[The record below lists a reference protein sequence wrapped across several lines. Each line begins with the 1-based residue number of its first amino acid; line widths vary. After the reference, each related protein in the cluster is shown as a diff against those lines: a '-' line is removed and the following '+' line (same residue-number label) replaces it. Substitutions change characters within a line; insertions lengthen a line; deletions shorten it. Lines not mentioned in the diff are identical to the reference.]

1 MNDSSGTAARRGAP
15 RPRLSPHS
23 RLVMVERVQAGQSKT
38 AVAAQMGC
46 SRQTVDKW
54 VGRYAAEGA
63 AGLEDRSSR
72 PHASPAKTP
81 ERVEKKICR
90 LRRSGRLGP
99 ARLAGRVGVPA
110 STVHRVLVRHG
121 LNRLAWID
129 RPTGERVRRY
139 EKAHP
144 GELVHVDVKKVAKVP
159 PGGGWRA
166 HGRGS
171 PKAKRAKRKRRGYTY
186 LHVAVDDHSRVAY
199 VEAHDN
205 DKAVTAAAF
214 WRNARDWFNRLNV
227 GIDAVM
233 DRQRPQLHLRQIRRS
248 ARREPHQA
256 SAHPPLPAPDQRQSR
271 AVQPHPRRGVP
282 LQLQVPLRTR
292 PQTPPPRLDAHLQS
306 PPAPH
311 RHRSHTRQPRQQPR
325 WTLQLVE

>member
-1 MNDSSGTAARRGAP
+1 MNDSSGMTARRSAP

-54 VGRYAAEGA
+54 VSRYEAEGE
-63 AGLEDRSSR
+63 AGLVDRSSR
-72 PHASPAKTP
+72 PLRSPARTP
-81 ERVEKKICR
+81 EQVEKKICR

-129 RPTGERVRRY
+129 RPTGVRVRRY

-144 GELVHVDVKKVAKVP
+144 GELVHIDVKKVAKVP
-159 PGGGWRA
+159 PGGGWRV

-199 VEAHDN
+199 VEAHEDE
-205 DKAVTAAAF
+205 KADTAAAF

-233 DRQRPQLHLRQIRRS
+233 TDNGKNFTSTKFAEALAENRTGHR
-248 ARREPHQA
+248 
-256 SAHPPLPAPDQRQSR
+256 
-271 AVQPHPRRGVP
+271 
-282 LQLQVPLRTR
+282 RTR
-292 PQTPPPRLDAHLQS
+292 PYRPQTNGKVERFNRTLADEFLYSYKFRSEPDRRRRLQAWVHTYNLHRRHTAIRDT
-306 PPAPH
+306 PASRVNNLAGH
-311 RHRSHTRQPRQQPR
+311 YI
-325 WTLQLVE
+325 

>member
-205 DKAVTAAAF
+205 EKAVTAAAF

-233 DRQRPQLHLRQIRRS
+233 TDNGRNFTSAKFAEALAENRTKHRLTRPY
-248 ARREPHQA
+248 
-256 SAHPPLPAPDQRQSR
+256 
-271 AVQPHPRRGVP
+271 
-282 LQLQVPLRTR
+282 R
-292 PQTPPPRLDAHLQS
+292 PQTNGKVERFNRTLAEEFLYSYKFRSEPDRRRRLQDWTHTYNL
-306 PPAPH
+306 H
-311 RHRSHTRQPRQQPR
+311 RHHTAIGSTPASRVNN
-325 WTLQLVE
+325 LAGHYS

>member
-1 MNDSSGTAARRGAP
+1 MIDSSAGTARRVVP

-23 RLVMVERVQAGQSKT
+23 RLVMVERVAAGQSKT

-54 VGRYAAEGA
+54 VKRYEAEGE

-72 PHASPAKTP
+72 PASSPGRTS
-81 ERVEKKICR
+81 ERVEQKICR
-90 LRRSGRLGP
+90 LRRSKRLGP
-99 ARLAGRVGVPA
+99 KRLAARVGVPA

-121 LNRLAWID
+121 LNRLSWID

-139 EKAHP
+139 EKAHA

-159 PGGGWRA
+159 PGGGWRV

-171 PKAKRAKRKRRGYTY
+171 AKAKRAKRKRRGYTY

-205 DKAVTAAAF
+205 ERAVTAAAF
-214 WRNARDWFNRLNV
+214 WRNARDWFDRLNV

-233 DRQRPQLHLRQIRRS
+233 TDNAKNLTSAKFAEALAENRTKHRLTRPY
-248 ARREPHQA
+248 
-256 SAHPPLPAPDQRQSR
+256 
-271 AVQPHPRRGVP
+271 
-282 LQLQVPLRTR
+282 R
-292 PQTPPPRLDAHLQS
+292 PQTNGKVERFNRTLAEEFLYSHKLRSEPDRRRRLQNWVHTYNL
-306 PPAPH
+306 H
-311 RHRSHTRQPRQQPR
+311 RHHTAIAGTPASRVNN
-325 WTLQLVE
+325 LAGHYN

>member
-1 MNDSSGTAARRGAP
+1 MSNSNSGSVPRGAP

-23 RLVMVERVQAGQSKT
+23 RLVMVERVRAGQSKT

-46 SRQTVDKW
+46 SRQTVVKW
-54 VGRYAAEGA
+54 VDRYEAEGA

-72 PHASPAKTP
+72 PHLSPSKTP
-81 ERVEKKICR
+81 ERVEKKICA
-90 LRRSGRLGP
+90 LRRSKRLGP

-110 STVHRVLVRHG
+110 STVHRVLCRHG

-144 GELVHVDVKKVAKVP
+144 GELVHIDVKKVAKVP
-159 PGGGWRA
+159 PGGGWRV

-171 PKAKRAKRKRRGYTY
+171 PKAKRSKRKRRGYTY
-186 LHVAVDDHSRVAY
+186 LHVAVDDHSRIAY

-205 DKAVTAAAF
+205 EKADTAAAF
-214 WRNARDWFNRLNV
+214 WRSARDWFNRLNV

-233 DRQRPQLHLRQIRRS
+233 TNNGRNFTSDKFAEALAENRTGHRRTK
-248 ARREPHQA
+248 PY
-256 SAHPPLPAPDQRQSR
+256 
-271 AVQPHPRRGVP
+271 
-282 LQLQVPLRTR
+282 R
-292 PQTPPPRLDAHLQS
+292 PQTNGKVERFNRTLADEFLYSYKFRSEPDRRRRLQDWMHTYNL
-306 PPAPH
+306 H
-311 RHRSHTRQPRQQPR
+311 RHHTAIAGTPASRVNNLAGHY
-325 WTLQLVE
+325 T

>member
-1 MNDSSGTAARRGAP
+1 MINGSGGTVRRAVP
-15 RPRLSPHS
+15 RPWLSPHS
-23 RLVMVERVQAGQSKT
+23 RLVMVQRVLAGQSPT

-46 SRQTVDKW
+46 SRQTVHKW
-54 VGRYAAEGA
+54 VNRYDAEGA

-72 PHASPAKTP
+72 PASSPARTP
-81 ERVEKKICR
+81 ERVEQRICR
-90 LRRSGRLGP
+90 LRRSKRLGP
-99 ARLAGRVGVPA
+99 KRLAGRVGVPA

-159 PGGGWRA
+159 PGGGWRI

-171 PKAKRAKRKRRGYTY
+171 PKAKPKRRKRRGYTY
-186 LHVAVDDHSRVAY
+186 LHVAVDDHSRIAY

-205 DKAVTAAAF
+205 ERAVTAAAF
-214 WRNARDWFNRLNV
+214 WRNARGWFDKLNV

-233 DRQRPQLHLRQIRRS
+233 TDNARS
-248 ARREPHQA
+248 FTSDAFAEA
-256 SAHPPLPAPDQRQSR
+256 LAEN
-271 AVQPHPRRGVP
+271 
-282 LQLQVPLRTR
+282 RTKHRLTKPYR
-292 PQTPPPRLDAHLQS
+292 PQTNGKVERFNRTMADEFLYNYKFRSEPDRRRRLQAWVHTYNL
-306 PPAPH
+306 H
-311 RHRSHTRQPRQQPR
+311 RHHTAIGDTPASRVNN
-325 WTLQLVE
+325 LCGHYN

>member
-72 PHASPAKTP
+72 PHASPSKTP

-144 GELVHVDVKKVAKVP
+144 GELVHIDVKKVAKVP

-205 DKAVTAAAF
+205 EKAVTAAAF

-233 DRQRPQLHLRQIRRS
+233 TDNGRNFTSAKFAEALAENRTKHRLTRPY
-248 ARREPHQA
+248 
-256 SAHPPLPAPDQRQSR
+256 
-271 AVQPHPRRGVP
+271 
-282 LQLQVPLRTR
+282 R
-292 PQTPPPRLDAHLQS
+292 PQTNGKVERFNRTLAEEFLYSYKFRSEPDRRRRLQDWMHTYNL
-306 PPAPH
+306 H
-311 RHRSHTRQPRQQPR
+311 RHHTAIGSTPASRVNNLAGHY
-325 WTLQLVE
+325 T